1 MRGLI
6 KSPQIT
12 LQILGSCFVDCVR
25 RPQPQAQVGGLP
37 ELQLLLDVIE
47 LLLVQSVDVRPGGG
61 GGGGAGGRGGGE
73 GGCAAASWDLAQ
85 EAVRLKDK

>member
-1 MRGLI
+1 M
-6 KSPQIT
+6 
-12 LQILGSCFVDCVR
+12 QILGSCFVDCVR

-47 LLLVQSVDVRPGGG
+47 LLLVQSVDVRPGGDG
-61 GGGGAGGRGGGE
+61 GGGGAGGRGGGGGE

-85 EAVRLKDK
+85 EAVRLKDKGRGSA